1 MTTQAPMTWEQAVDW
16 ARRTPE
22 QAWLV
27 EHCYYDDPIEAA
39 AARFLASEEWDG
51 IRALLK
57 PRAGDA
63 VLEIGAGRGIV
74 SHAFATLGCRVT
86 ALEPDPSAIVG
97 AGAIRAL
104 CAATGRT
111 IAIEETVG
119 ERLGFADG
127 AFDATLAPY
136 LLPVVPDPART
147 LDELAR
153 VTRRG
158 GEIVLVNHFGAETGP
173 VAHVEAW
180 IGRHSAALGWRPQFS
195 FSIVT
200 DWIAARADVR
210 LIERRVVRPFGL
222 FTLVRI
228 ARD

>member
-1 MTTQAPMTWEQAVDW
+1 MIVTAQAPTLDNARVAQAYTRWAPVYDLAFAAVMGPGRKAAVRAAERAGSLVLDVGVGTGLELPLFGPRTTVVGVDLTLPML
-16 ARRTPE
+16 AR
-22 QAWLV
+22 
-27 EHCYYDDPIEAA
+27 A
-39 AARFLASEEWDG
+39 AARVRVQG
-51 IRALLK
+51 
-57 PRAGDA
+57 
-63 VLEIGAGRGIV
+63 
-74 SHAFATLGCRVT
+74 LGCV
-86 ALEPDPSAIVG
+86 
-97 AGAIRAL
+97 AGLLAMDANH
-104 CAATGRT
+104 
-111 IAIEETVG
+111 
-119 ERLGFADG
+119 LGFADG

-180 IGRHSAALGWRPQFS
+180 IGRHSASLGWRPQFS